1 MKKLVAIAVLV
12 ANAVYAQVPSA
23 DTKTFIQ
30 VCKQPVD
37 EAQHSYCLGYIAGIL
52 DTSREIKA
60 PGKLGDVLDATVSW
74 MRSQELS
81 TTPINKLMPIN
92 GMWVGTA
99 VHDAL
104 LTLYPREVKKSTD
117 VAVAS

>member
-1 MKKLVAIAVLV
+1 MKRLVAIVFLA

-23 DTKTFIQ
+23 DTKTFVQ

-37 EAQHSYCLGYIAGIL
+37 DAQHSYCLGYIAGIL
-52 DTSREIKA
+52 DTSRDIKA

-81 TTPINKLMPIN
+81 TASINKFMPIDD
-92 GMWVGTA
+92 MWVGMA

-104 LTLYPREVKKSTD
+104 LTLYPRDVKK
-117 VAVAS
+117 